1 MKRMRGSLGTT
12 LLLILALSLAGC
24 GDTVLGPGP
33 NPPDG
38 DTGGNDPGTETL
50 AGPEI
55 LMITEDLSV
64 RFMRL
69 AAEPLDEVVPSADGR
84 SLLVSTPIDGDVGG
98 RLECGRFLLS
108 VPPGAFSGKGTIS
121 MYMPD
126 TEVMVVDL
134 EISPANLND
143 FKKPVKLCLL
153 TDGTRLDEE
162 DLQIYWWDDS
172 KSEWT
177 GLGCDKDLSDDTSV
191 TGTSEGLLTDLDHFS
206 RYSGGKAGW

>member
-1 MKRMRGSLGTT
+1 MRGSLGTT
-12 LLLILALSLAGC
+12 LLLALALSLAGC
-24 GDTVLGPGP
+24 SDSVLRP
-33 NPPDG
+33 NPPAD
-38 DTGGNDPGTETL
+38 DTGGTDPGTEPL

-64 RFMRL
+64 RFMKLTAEL
-69 AAEPLDEVVPSADGR
+69 ADETVPSAGGR

-108 VPPGAFSGKGTIS
+108 VPPGAFAGKGTIS

-134 EISPANLND
+134 EISPAELND
-143 FKKPVKLCLL
+143 FKKPVKLALL
-153 TDGTRLDEE
+153 TDGTRLDED
-162 DLQIYWWDDS
+162 DLQIYWWDDYR
-172 KSEWT
+172 SEWT
-177 GLGCDKDLSDDTSV
+177 GLGCDKDLSDDTAI